1 MKSYDV
7 DRVFVDEA
15 VSGGITTRPGMQA
28 MLSYLREHTHGQN
41 FVVVIDD
48 ISRLAR
54 DIKAHLDLR
63 EAISSAG
70 ARLESPSVE
79 FGPIFPQRFVTC

>member
-1 MKSYDV
+1 MKGYDV

-28 MLSYLREHTHGQN
+28 MLAYLREHVYTQN

-54 DIKAHLDLR
+54 DIKAHLILPQ
-63 EAISSAG
+63 AGSAP
-70 ARLESPSVE
+70 RS
-79 FGPIFPQRFVTC
+79 R